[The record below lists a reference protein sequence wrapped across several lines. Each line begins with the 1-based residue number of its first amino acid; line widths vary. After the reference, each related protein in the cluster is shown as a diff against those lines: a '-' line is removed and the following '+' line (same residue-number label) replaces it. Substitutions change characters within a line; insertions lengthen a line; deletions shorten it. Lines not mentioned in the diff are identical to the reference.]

1 VIFWNYGLS
10 FSDNLI
16 IFDIL
21 RGVPG
26 IDPSLKHQAK
36 GLSLLSQKLE
46 ENFSLNYSFSQSL
59 RQEIKS
65 NIMKENGPDWGEE
78 KEGRC

>member
-1 VIFWNYGLS
+1 MFPN
-10 FSDNLI
+10 
-16 IFDIL
+16 L
-21 RGVPG
+21 RGIAKRG
-26 IDPSLKHQAK
+26 KMMKHQAK

-46 ENFSLNYSFSQSL
+46 ENFSLNYSFTQSL

-78 KEGRC
+78 KEGQC

>member
-1 VIFWNYGLS
+1 M
-10 FSDNLI
+10 
-16 IFDIL
+16 
-21 RGVPG
+21 
-26 IDPSLKHQAK
+26 KHQAK

-46 ENFSLNYSFSQSL
+46 ENFSLNYSFTQSL

-78 KEGRC
+78 KEGQC